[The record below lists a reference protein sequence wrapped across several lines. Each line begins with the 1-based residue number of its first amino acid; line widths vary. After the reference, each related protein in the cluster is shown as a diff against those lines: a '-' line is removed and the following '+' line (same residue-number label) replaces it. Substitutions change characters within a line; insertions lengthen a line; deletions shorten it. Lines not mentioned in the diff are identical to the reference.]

1 MSGKILSWLMNGVR
15 YTGTFFKI
23 ISFSF
28 FFLRQISMS
37 VLLIPVRVMKMLIAK
52 TTKVLTAVRVNKDLM
67 EMGRSAKVN
76 KDAVSYIMERFSVD
90 C

>member
-1 MSGKILSWLMNGVR
+1 MVSVTPGRSLKSFLSH
-15 YTGTFFKI
+15 
-23 ISFSF
+23 

-37 VLLIPVRVMKMLIAK
+37 VLQIPVRVMKMLIAK